1 MVSIIQ
7 WIKKNKSLMKLSEEC
22 FKKVKKDCFKFIK
35 SQETSTEKFGNKHGM
50 IKNYLIPI
58 CFWIT
63 KKADNKKPYFVGL
76 AGGQGTGKT
85 TISSIIKI
93 ILEKYFKLKVF
104 KISIDDFYKTRKER
118 IDLSKKVHPML
129 LTRGVPGTHDINM
142 MLDFFKKSKS
152 KKFKKLNLPNFNKAI
167 DDRFPKNKWNTIN
180 KRPDVIIF
188 EGWCVGARAETNK
201 TLKKSINS
209 MEKAND
215 QKLVWRKYVNQQ
227 LNTKYKK
234 LYSQLNCMI
243 YLKAKNF
250 SLLQKWRLKQEHKL
264 WLKTKKKGGH
274 KIMSKGDVINFMQT
288 YQRITQNMFKNMPKY
303 ASIILNLNSNHQIK
317 TAVYKSK

>member
-1 MVSIIQ
+1 MQSTA
-7 WIKKNKSLMKLSEEC
+7 EC
-22 FKKVKKDCFKFIK
+22 FKKVKSDCYKFIK
-35 SQETSTEKFGNKHGM
+35 SQETSKEKFSNKDKM
-50 IKNYLIPI
+50 LKSFLIPVS
-58 CFWIT
+58 FWIA

-118 IDLSKKVHPML
+118 IGLSKKVHPML
-129 LTRGVPGTHDINM
+129 LTRGVPGTHDISM
-142 MLDFFKKSKS
+142 MLDFFKKSKA
-152 KKFKKLNLPNFNKAI
+152 KKFKNMKLPNFNKAI
-167 DDRFPKNKWNTIN
+167 DDRFPKNKWSKIN

-215 QKLVWRKYVNQQ
+215 HKLVWRKYVNQQ
-227 LNTKYKK
+227 LKTKYKK

-303 ASIILNLNSNHQIK
+303 ASIILNLNSKHQIK